1 MDDAALQSNAD
12 WLTNG
17 PEQGRDRWQ
26 SSLGIERAW
35 EKNLKI
41 QKYSMKSTDCGY
53 SGYFSLFVTLGF
65 TSSFSMS

>member
-1 MDDAALQSNAD
+1 MGQNREGID
-12 WLTNG
+12 
-17 PEQGRDRWQ
+17 GRVHWELKE
-26 SSLGIERAW
+26 LG